1 MLKKLSFVFDNKDK
15 KKLFILFLLI
25 LILTILDVFSIASLI
40 PFLSVLSSDAYLS
53 SGIVTSVF
61 ETFSFIDESNFKKY
75 TILLIIFTY
84 TIKFIFTLII
94 IIKKNKILY
103 GYYKKFSNKLM
114 NIYLNTSY
122 SNSIKTKM
130 YKKINTL
137 GGEVEN
143 FVSTL
148 IDAIVVIVLE
158 SITIVLIFGFL
169 FYMYPKETLF
179 IFLFLIFFCPVIIF
193 FYLNRMKLYAN
204 ERLTNFNKL
213 QKKIL
218 EGLNGFRDIKINNKE
233 NFFLLRF
240 NKNVSLVSKSL
251 YKIANVMS
259 TPRYLIEF
267 MAILILLVVMLI
279 NLNTFDQNSN
289 NIVFLGLFAGAALR
303 LLPSINRF
311 VVYLNNLK
319 YAVPILDQ
327 IIQDIKDNTP
337 EEIEKN
343 SQNIFLDN
351 KKIKFQNV
359 FFDYNENNN
368 KENFILQNVNFEI
381 NSKEFIGIF
390 GNTGSGKSTLID
402 ILSGLLKPSSG
413 TIFSDNTDINHAVH
427 SWRNNI
433 AYVSQFTYLLNDTI
447 EKNIAFGHN
456 EENIDVNRLKKSM
469 KDSVIYEF
477 VNNLPQKEKTII
489 GENGKTLSGGQIQR
503 MGIARAF
510 YKNSSILIFDES
522 TNSLDLDTEKEFM
535 SILKEIKRSKTII
548 FVTHKLELLDN
559 CDKIFKIENNK
570 LKQIDIKNLS

>member
-1 MLKKLSFVFDNKDK
+1 LFKKLSFVFDNNDK

-53 SGIVTSVF
+53 SGFVTSVF

-94 IIKKNKILY
+94 VIKKNKILY
-103 GYYKKFSNKLM
+103 GYYKKFSNRLM
-114 NIYLNTSY
+114 SIYLNTSY

-130 YKKINTL
+130 FKKINTL

-179 IFLFLIFFCPVIIF
+179 IFLFLIFFCPIVIF

-233 NFFLLRF
+233 NFFLSRF
-240 NKNVSLVSKSL
+240 NKNVSLVSESL
-251 YKIANVMS
+251 YKIANIMS

-267 MAILILLVVMLI
+267 IAICVLLVVMLI
-279 NLNTFDQNSN
+279 NLDTFDKNNN

-319 YAVPILDQ
+319 YAVPILNQ

-337 EEIEKN
+337 EENEKN

-368 KENFILQNVNFEI
+368 KEDFILQDVNFEI

-413 TIFSDNTDINHAVH
+413 EIFSDSTDINDAVK

-433 AYVSQFTYLLNDTI
+433 GYVSQFTYLLNDTI

-456 EENIDVNRLKKSM
+456 EENIDQNMLKNAM
-469 KDSVIYEF
+469 KDSVIYDF

-489 GENGKTLSGGQIQR
+489 GENGQTLSGGQIQR
-503 MGIARAF
+503 MGIARAL
-510 YKNSSILIFDES
+510 YKNSSIVIFDES

-535 SILKEIKRSKTII
+535 SVLKEIKINKTII

-559 CDKIFKIENNK
+559 CDKIFKIESNR
-570 LKQIDIKNLS
+570 LKQVDIKN

>member
-1 MLKKLSFVFDNKDK
+1 
-15 KKLFILFLLI
+15 
-25 LILTILDVFSIASLI
+25 
-40 PFLSVLSSDAYLS
+40 
-53 SGIVTSVF
+53 
-61 ETFSFIDESNFKKY
+61 
-75 TILLIIFTY
+75 
-84 TIKFIFTLII
+84 
-94 IIKKNKILY
+94 
-103 GYYKKFSNKLM
+103 M

-469 KDSVIYEF
+469 KDSVIYDF

-548 FVTHKLELLDN
+548 FITHKLELLDN
-559 CDKIFKIENNK
+559 CDKIFKIESNK

>member
-1 MLKKLSFVFDNKDK
+1 LLKKLSFVFDNKDK

-25 LILTILDVFSIASLI
+25 LILTILDVFSLASLI

-53 SGIVTSVF
+53 DGFVISVF
-61 ETFSFIDESNFKKY
+61 ETFSFIDKSNFKKY

-84 TIKFIFTLII
+84 AIKFIFTLII

-103 GYYKKFSNKLM
+103 DYYKKFSNKLM
-114 NIYLNTSY
+114 SIYLNTSY

-158 SITIVLIFGFL
+158 LITIVLIFGFL

-179 IFLFLIFFCPVIIF
+179 IFIFLIFFCPVVIF
-193 FYLNRMKLYAN
+193 FYMNRMKLYAS
-204 ERLTNFNKL
+204 ERLINFNKL

-233 NFFLLRF
+233 NFFLSSF
-240 NKNVSLVSKSL
+240 SKNVSSVSESL
-251 YKIANVMS
+251 YKISNVMQ

-267 MAILILLVVMLI
+267 IAICILLLIMLI
-279 NLNTFDQNSN
+279 NLDTFDKNNN
-289 NIVFLGLFAGAALR
+289 NIIFLGLFAGAALR

-311 VVYLNNLK
+311 VVYLNNVK
-319 YAVPILDQ
+319 YAVPILNQ
-327 IIQDIKDNTP
+327 IIQDIKDHTP
-337 EEIEKN
+337 EENEKN
-343 SQNIFLDN
+343 PQNIFLDN

-368 KENFILQNVNFEI
+368 KENFILQDVNFEI
-381 NSKEFIGIF
+381 NSEEFIGIF

-413 TIFSDNTDINHAVH
+413 KIFSDSTDINDAVQ

-433 AYVSQFTYLLNDTI
+433 GYVSQFTYLLNDTI

-456 EENIDVNRLKKSM
+456 EENIDPNRLKNAM
-469 KDSVIYEF
+469 KDSVIYDF

-503 MGIARAF
+503 MGIARAL

-535 SILKEIKRSKTII
+535 SALKEIKRNKTII

-559 CDKIFKIENNK
+559 CDKIFKIESNR
-570 LKQIDIKNLS
+570 LKQVDIKNLS

>member
-469 KDSVIYEF
+469 KDSVIYDF

>member
-103 GYYKKFSNKLM
+103 GYYKKFSNRLM

-233 NFFLLRF
+233 NFFLSRF

-343 SQNIFLDN
+343 SQNIFSDN

-413 TIFSDNTDINHAVH
+413 TIFSDNADINHAVH

-469 KDSVIYEF
+469 KDSVIYDF

-559 CDKIFKIENNK
+559 CDKIFKIESNK
-570 LKQIDIKNLS
+570 LKQIDTKNLS